1 MATRE
6 EIKRVRSFVSED
18 ALRRGLMALEKRDVV
33 DLYLELRFDKQTLNT
48 PKLVNLQKQNEVL
61 IEENVSLKR
70 TVAELQ
76 QENEILKGE
85 NYESYN

>member
-61 IEENVSLKR
+61 IEKNVSLKR

-85 NYESYN
+85 NYEYEI

>member
-85 NYESYN
+85 NYEYEI